1 MLPYLP
7 GTAIPFDH
15 RAGNDTYALIS
26 PIITATGGVSLSQ
39 LSQITGL
46 EGTTIQN
53 WIKRGWVTPSV
64 NKKYGERS
72 VVRILLI
79 NIMRGTLRLDDIT
92 KLMMIVNGDV
102 IRMDDDILHDTE
114 LYNLLCT
121 VIYEA
126 ENGRLWSGDEI
137 RDRVNAHLPDEGL
150 SNRERNVLENVVLIM
165 VQSAISGYFRQLAE
179 SEFDELEFYADEVGI
194 AGHVTED

>member
-7 GTAIPFDH
+7 GTALPYDD
-15 RAGNDTYALIS
+15 RAGNDTYALIA
-26 PIITATGGVSLSQ
+26 PIVSATGGISLSQ
-39 LSQITGL
+39 LSQITGI

-53 WIKRGWVTPSV
+53 WVKRGWVTPSS

-79 NIMRGTLRLDDIT
+79 NIMRGTLKLEDVT
-92 KLMMIVNGDV
+92 KVMKIVNGDV
-102 IRMDDDILHDTE
+102 IDIRDDILYDTK
-114 LYNLLCT
+114 LYNLLCS

-126 ENGRLWSGDEI
+126 EAGRLYSGDEI
-137 RDRVNAHLPDEGL
+137 RSQVAHHLPDDISG
-150 SNRERNVLENVVLIM
+150 RERTVLENVVLIM

-179 SEFDELEFYADEVGI
+179 CEFDELEFYADELGV
-194 AGHVTED
+194 AGKITEK

>member
-53 WIKRGWVTPSV
+53 WIKRGWVTPSA
-64 NKKYGERS
+64 
-72 VVRILLI
+72 L
-79 NIMRGTLRLDDIT
+79 
-92 KLMMIVNGDV
+92 
-102 IRMDDDILHDTE
+102 
-114 LYNLLCT
+114 
-121 VIYEA
+121 
-126 ENGRLWSGDEI
+126 
-137 RDRVNAHLPDEGL
+137 
-150 SNRERNVLENVVLIM
+150 
-165 VQSAISGYFRQLAE
+165 
-179 SEFDELEFYADEVGI
+179 
-194 AGHVTED
+194 